1 VIGVDGLI
9 CTMMMTWVIGVR
21 EEGRGGA
28 HVWIR
33 KERQQIHAQE
43 HKKRYGLVSLDG
55 GSDRD
60 RCDRGH
66 EDAKQ
71 QDRRAARA
79 ATDVRAC
86 PVAAGRREE
95 PRRTGRAP
103 PASPQARRAEPA
115 VALLYFSG

>member
-1 VIGVDGLI
+1 MCGLEKNNNK
-9 CTMMMTWVIGVR
+9 CMHNR
-21 EEGRGGA
+21 
-28 HVWIR
+28 
-33 KERQQIHAQE
+33 E
-43 HKKRYGLVSLDG
+43 HKKRYGLVSLVG
-55 GSDRD
+55 GS
-60 RCDRGH
+60 GAIAI
-66 EDAKQ
+66 AKQ

-103 PASPQARRAEPA
+103 LASPQARRAEPA